1 LGIVLR
7 AEDEGPK
14 DGAVATPDRANCHK
28 AIKLLREYE
37 RLMKKYGKPLPRK
50 RVLVL
55 DGLRD
60 AGTITSNDLPAKLR
74 GEFPGE
80 FTGMTIDAIRR
91 KCGMKKS

>member
-1 LGIVLR
+1 M
-7 AEDEGPK
+7 
-14 DGAVATPDRANCHK
+14 ATPDRANCHK

-37 RLMKKYGKPLPRK
+37 RLMKKYGKPLPRN
-50 RVLVL
+50 RVQIL

-80 FTGMTIDAIRR
+80 FAGMTLDAIR
-91 KCGMKKS
+91 KECEMKKS